1 MVGEIRDRD
10 TAEFAIQA
18 SLTGQ
23 LLLGPSPG
31 PSSCP
36 ARHLPPGPRP
46 LRDTCRSSSRG
57 QPVTRPVTKPA
68 ATRRAG
74 RKSREWYGR
83 GSLINTVTGQHIADV
98 SLLERCSRALQSSD
112 KAGFVSER
120 VLVYCAADGARLSEY
135 KGRKVPVLRYVHNV
149 SLQSHDGGLM
159 LRAIGGDGQPI
170 ASAHGVGRGPIRIG
184 LRTGFELSVRPAKR
198 DAAAVKPPQP
208 RPMLP
213 GTARAAVPS
222 TGGPTREEY
231 KLIEP
236 VCPGGSCTLHYR
248 RTGRCPSW
256 YGGGLCTLEVN
267 ARSTPV
273 WARWWRR
280 VRAGDASE
288 KSRRG
293 TAADS
298 AALSL

>member
-1 MVGEIRDRD
+1 MRHVYAALLLPSMAAGA
-10 TAEFAIQA
+10 TSWA
-18 SLTGQ
+18 SLY
-23 LLLGPSPG
+23 
-31 PSSCP
+31 
-36 ARHLPPGPRP
+36 AR
-46 LRDTCRSSSRG
+46 
-57 QPVTRPVTKPA
+57 A
-68 ATRRAG
+68 RAG

-120 VLVYCAADGARLSEY
+120 VLVYCATDGAPLSEY

-159 LRAIGGDGQPI
+159 LRAIGGDGQPV
-170 ASAHGVGRGPIRIG
+170 ASAHGVGRGPIRVG
-184 LRTGFELSVRPAKR
+184 FRTGFELSVRPAKR
-198 DAAAVKPPQP
+198 DAYAVKPPQP

-236 VCPGGSCTLHYR
+236 VCPGGSCTLTYR

-280 VRAGDASE
+280 ARGDAIE
-288 KSRRG
+288 KLRRG
-293 TAADS
+293 NADS
-298 AALSL
+298 GMSL

>member
-1 MVGEIRDRD
+1 MTKLFVNLFTRPARRRGMHV
-10 TAEFAIQA
+10 FAALLLPSMAAGATSWA
-18 SLTGQ
+18 SLY
-23 LLLGPSPG
+23 
-31 PSSCP
+31 
-36 ARHLPPGPRP
+36 AH
-46 LRDTCRSSSRG
+46 
-57 QPVTRPVTKPA
+57 A
-68 ATRRAG
+68 RAG